1 MTRPRYAFRPNLQ
14 NAEHRRAWQ
23 LLQAV
28 PEGQRNSFLVQA
40 ALEKERRET
49 LEGTLRRVLREELQA
64 ISSQPVRQSEES
76 IPPGMMNF
84 LASLTEEG

>member
-40 ALEKERRET
+40 VLEKERRET

-64 ISSQPVRQSEES
+64 ILLNQCGNQRNPSRP
-76 IPPGMMNF
+76 
-84 LASLTEEG
+84 A

>member
-28 PEGQRNSFLVQA
+28 PEGQRNSFLVQTI
-40 ALEKERRET
+40 LEHERRET
-49 LEGTLRRVLREELQA
+49 LEETLRRVLR
-64 ISSQPVRQSEES
+64 
-76 IPPGMMNF
+76 
-84 LASLTEEG
+84 

>member
-40 ALEKERRET
+40 VLEKERRET

-64 ISSQPVRQSEES
+64 IPSHQCGNQRNPSRP
-76 IPPGMMNF
+76 
-84 LASLTEEG
+84 A